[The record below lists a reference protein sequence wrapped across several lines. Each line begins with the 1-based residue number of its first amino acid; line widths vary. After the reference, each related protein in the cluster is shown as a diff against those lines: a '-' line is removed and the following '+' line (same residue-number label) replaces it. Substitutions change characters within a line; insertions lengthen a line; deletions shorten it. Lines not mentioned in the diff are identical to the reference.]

1 MKIRKALIL
10 PLIVSMLLGV
20 FMVGPVG
27 AQPTTIGV
35 EPIDTVNPD
44 LVPGSKFAVEI
55 WIRDVEDL
63 AGLEFTLGYDT
74 TVLTADSIAYGDIF
88 GDTYFPLISDI
99 NEAEGYLIYGIM
111 EALGEPS
118 FYGDGRVAIIN
129 FTVDSLGD
137 SVLDLYD
144 TQLGDTSLPIPK
156 PIPHAALDGYF
167 NNVPPPSVTLA
178 TRKAWPEHHNFEVW
192 WDEDSSNDLFAIVK
206 NDGTEDTYIKVVF
219 TVTLGGIPMGDFETQ
234 TVALEAGAM
243 YGKVKPYNLKA
254 AFVPPML
261 GKYYVSAQCWADT
274 NLDTVP
280 DTPMGLVKLFAFRVV
295 LELL

>member
-1 MKIRKALIL
+1 
-10 PLIVSMLLGV
+10 MLLGV
-20 FMVGPVG
+20 VMTGSVSAPS
-27 AQPTTIGV
+27 TTIGV
-35 EPIDTVNPD
+35 EPEVDTVNPD

-55 WIRDVEDL
+55 WIREVEDL
-63 AGLEFTLGYDT
+63 TGLEFTLGYDT
-74 TVLTADSIAYGDIF
+74 TVLTATLITYGDIF
-88 GDTYFPLISDI
+88 GATYFPLISDI

-111 EALGEPS
+111 EALGDPS

-144 TQLGDTSLPIPK
+144 TKLGDSAAPPVPI
-156 PIPHAALDGYF
+156 IHAALDGYF

-178 TRKAWPEHHNFEVW
+178 RHSAWPEHHHYVTGK
-192 WDEDSSNDLFAIVK
+192 DEDSSNDLFAIVK

-219 TVTLGGIPMGDFETQ
+219 TVTRDGQGIPVGDFETP
-234 TVALEAGAM
+234 TIPLAAGAM
-243 YGKVKPYNLKA
+243 DGHEKANRLRA
-254 AFVPPML
+254 AFVPPTV

-280 DTPMGLVKLFAFRVV
+280 DNPMGKMKTFSFSVV
-295 LELL
+295 P